1 MRWERTPS
9 TPRGIEPPHPRFL
22 WIVCSPLY
30 IVSSRSE
37 PLRSEQPRPC
47 WKLELH
53 VEDSIVLCSRPRA
66 LLSHTNRV
74 HVRIARNGCSKG
86 DAGF

>member
-1 MRWERTPS
+1 VGHAVS
-9 TPRGIEPPHPRFL
+9 SPHRFTVTL
-22 WIVCSPLY
+22 DRNLRHY
-30 IVSSRSE
+30 IVSIRSE

-74 HVRIARNGCSKG
+74 HVRIARNECSKG